1 MTEFN
6 AVTGNGLTAK
16 IGSESVY
23 GGNYR
28 YISRFAEISS
38 DEKAKAEQLAEEGK
52 TPLYF
57 CKGNKLLGIIAVA
70 DIIKEDGKQA
80 VNELKNMGVRV
91 VMLTGDNEKTAK
103 AVAKNADIDEVVA
116 GVLPDGKE
124 KNVKE
129 LKNTA
134 RLQWSV
140 TALTMRLPHSADLY
154 CNRSGN

>member
-28 YISRFAEISS
+28 YISQFAEISS

-57 CKGNKLLGIIAVA
+57 CKGNKFLGIIAVA

-91 VMLTGDNEKTAK
+91 VMLTGDNEKPQKPLRKTQTLTK
-103 AVAKNADIDEVVA
+103 
-116 GVLPDGKE
+116 L
-124 KNVKE
+124 
-129 LKNTA
+129 
-134 RLQWSV
+134 LQEFF
-140 TALTMRLPHSADLY
+140 LTVRKRM
-154 CNRSGN
+154 

>member
-1 MTEFN
+1 MKTAVALEKSSEHPLAKAIVVYANDRHIIGDAVTEFN

-28 YISRFAEISS
+28 YISQFAEISS

-70 DIIKEDGKQA
+70 DIIKRGRQ
-80 VNELKNMGVRV
+80 
-91 VMLTGDNEKTAK
+91 TG
-103 AVAKNADIDEVVA
+103 
-116 GVLPDGKE
+116 
-124 KNVKE
+124 
-129 LKNTA
+129 
-134 RLQWSV
+134 
-140 TALTMRLPHSADLY
+140 
-154 CNRSGN
+154 C